1 MSDVLPLGVRLTGR
15 PVLVVGGG
23 AVAARR
29 ARMLHRSG
37 ARVTVISPQLCPDM
51 EELIATSQYAADQ
64 AHGYRVVVHHR
75 TYRDGDVHGMWL
87 VATATSHREVD
98 DAVAQA
104 AEDNR
109 VFCLKGGDPHSA
121 TAWAPALTTH
131 GDSTIA
137 VLSQGH
143 SPNPRR
149 SIRLRDKI
157 AAFLTTH
164 PEEPRLAR
172 GRTGTPQQQ
181 PTHTPPVGHV
191 TLVGGGPG
199 ALGLLTIAGK
209 QAIEHADVLVMDR
222 LAPQEARGYAPAHA
236 EIIDVGKTGGRHP
249 VSQAEIHD
257 ILIDRATAGLHVVRL
272 KGGDPYVFGRGG
284 EEYEACTRHNIPV
297 TVLPGVTSAV
307 SVPAAAGIP
316 VTHRGVSRGFTVLTG
331 HCDLDKAPLAQD
343 HTVVL
348 LMGVSRLEELTA
360 QLIAQG
366 NSANTPCAIIE
377 DGYGPRQRTTTGT
390 LASIAQ
396 TARQVGVQSPAIT
409 VVGDVAAFAHSPFN
423 AVLPG
428 SIGQQSPARHEGH
441 AQAGLTQ

>member
-143 SPNPRR
+143 SPTHDGQSAYATRSPRFSPHTQRNRDSLGGASAHHNSNP
-149 SIRLRDKI
+149 
-157 AAFLTTH
+157 
-164 PEEPRLAR
+164 
-172 GRTGTPQQQ
+172 
-181 PTHTPPVGHV
+181 PTRP
-191 TLVGGGPG
+191 
-199 ALGLLTIAGK
+199 LL
-209 QAIEHADVLVMDR
+209 
-222 LAPQEARGYAPAHA
+222 
-236 EIIDVGKTGGRHP
+236 
-249 VSQAEIHD
+249 
-257 ILIDRATAGLHVVRL
+257 
-272 KGGDPYVFGRGG
+272 
-284 EEYEACTRHNIPV
+284 
-297 TVLPGVTSAV
+297 VTS
-307 SVPAAAGIP
+307 
-316 VTHRGVSRGFTVLTG
+316 
-331 HCDLDKAPLAQD
+331 
-343 HTVVL
+343 
-348 LMGVSRLEELTA
+348 
-360 QLIAQG
+360 
-366 NSANTPCAIIE
+366 
-377 DGYGPRQRTTTGT
+377 
-390 LASIAQ
+390 
-396 TARQVGVQSPAIT
+396 
-409 VVGDVAAFAHSPFN
+409 HS
-423 AVLPG
+423 
-428 SIGQQSPARHEGH
+428 
-441 AQAGLTQ
+441 